1 MPDCWPLTADPQHV
15 DRGLVK
21 LNEDAVVDL
30 TQAEQ
35 LQDLLDFGRHLVDT
49 ADPDDEGQLRL
60 AGHVKVPLLL
70 GLPLQPKHRI
80 VKVQPKHQTTE
91 KPNKNMIASFVA
103 NLELI

>member
-70 GLPLQPKHRI
+70 GLPLQPKHI
-80 VKVQPKHQTTE
+80 ELSIFNPNSKQPKSLT
-91 KPNKNMIASFVA
+91 KYDASFVA